1 MKPTPPAYPRKLGFL
16 QVFLLAVPCAAV
28 LIVPFYNRIEPD
40 LFGIP
45 FLYWWLGLW
54 APLSS
59 VFIALAYQTSAP
71 STPQKPS

>member
-1 MKPTPPAYPRKLGFL
+1 MKPQPPACARKLGPL
-16 QVFLLAVPCAAV
+16 QVALLAVPCIAV
-28 LIVPFYNRIEPD
+28 LVVPFYNRIDPV

-59 VFIALAYQTSAP
+59 LFIALAYKTSAQ
-71 STPQKPS
+71 SSLQ

>member
-1 MKPTPPAYPRKLGFL
+1 MKHLPPAYARKLGPL
-16 QVFLLAVPCAAV
+16 QVALLAVPCIAV
-28 LIVPFYNRIEPD
+28 LIVPFYNRIDPA

-59 VFIALAYQTSAP
+59 IFIALAYKTSAP
-71 STPQKPS
+71 ASPQ